1 MGKTYSGLDRLPR
14 GQASEK
20 LTHGCLVLEGGA
32 FRGLYTQGFLDAM
45 MVNDL
50 NLDCVIGVSAGAL
63 SGVSYVSGQ
72 IGRSGRIN
80 LGYRHDSRYVGLR
93 AFLHSRSLL
102 DIGFLTEDRGILEPM
117 DGERF
122 DRPEQRF
129 IAVATNCLTGE
140 PAYFEKGICSDI
152 MLGVRASATMP
163 YISPPVRIDGVPHL
177 DGGCSCAI
185 PYRWALEQEYE
196 KILVIK
202 TRDLTFRKETKTSSA
217 ALRFYRKWPAF
228 ARNLSVSTLRYNEEC
243 SEIERLHAEG
253 RLFRIAPSRPVEVAR
268 VEKDVEKLGALYW
281 HGYQDCLDLLDE
293 MRSYLD
299 AGDGPVPAAN
309 AAAGE

>member
-1 MGKTYSGLDRLPR
+1 
-14 GQASEK
+14 
-20 LTHGCLVLEGGA
+20 
-32 FRGLYTQGFLDAM
+32 
-45 MVNDL
+45 
-50 NLDCVIGVSAGAL
+50 
-63 SGVSYVSGQ
+63 
-72 IGRSGRIN
+72 
-80 LGYRHDSRYVGLR
+80 
-93 AFLHSRSLL
+93 
-102 DIGFLTEDRGILEPM
+102 
-117 DGERF
+117 
-122 DRPEQRF
+122 
-129 IAVATNCLTGE
+129 
-140 PAYFEKGICSDI
+140 
-152 MLGVRASATMP
+152 
-163 YISPPVRIDGVPHL
+163 
-177 DGGCSCAI
+177 
-185 PYRWALEQEYE
+185 EQEYE

-299 AGDGPVPAAN
+299 AG
-309 AAAGE
+309 GET